1 MDAKL
6 RFKAVREHF
15 NMSMRSF
22 GEQIGLTAS
31 GVSAIEY
38 GTRNMS
44 EKHIKL
50 ICAAFPSVSEE
61 WLRTGEGEM
70 IKQDANEVSDGY
82 SPLIREILRSYERL
96 SPQNKIAFE
105 RYLDFLLENQEN

>member
-1 MDAKL
+1 MDARS

-15 NMSMRSF
+15 KLSMRSF

-38 GTRNMS
+38 GSRAVN

-50 ICAAFPSVSEE
+50 ICAAFPSVSEN

-70 IKQDANEVSDGY
+70 LRHDITDNVNEY
-82 SPLIREILRSYERL
+82 SPLTREILRSYERL
-96 SPQNKIAFE
+96 TPQNKIAFE
-105 RYLDFLLENQEN
+105 RYLDFLLENQEE

>member
-1 MDAKL
+1 MDTRS
-6 RFKAVREHF
+6 RFKAIREHF
-15 NMSMRSF
+15 HLSMRSF

-38 GTRNMS
+38 GTRTVS

-50 ICAAFPSVSEE
+50 ICAAFPSVSEN

-70 IKQDANEVSDGY
+70 LRQDTADGASEY
-82 SPLIREILRSYERL
+82 SPLTREILRSYERL
-96 SPQNKIAFE
+96 TPQNKIAFE
-105 RYLDFLLENQEN
+105 RYLDFLLENQEE